1 METSLSGSYL
11 NSHTSSRWTK
21 GFMSWFMST
30 DHKRIGIMYGVS
42 MFSFF
47 FLAVLLGFFIKLQK
61 LFPAASGWEIIPAEL
76 YGSFFTL
83 HAVIMIFLFIVPGAP
98 AILGNFFLP
107 LQIGAKDVAF
117 PRVNLLSFWL
127 YLFGAIMAVVG
138 IVLGGA
144 DTGWT
149 FTPPYSV
156 TTKTISLFG
165 FVFDSVSWMLV
176 AAFILGWGTILTGIN
191 FIVTIHRMRA
201 EGMTLFKMPLFS
213 WSLYATS
220 WLQVLAT
227 PVVGITLLMI
237 VIERL
242 LPVGFFDPTKG
253 GDPILFQHLFWIY
266 SHPAVYIMILPSMG
280 LISEIIPTN
289 SQKSIFGYKSIAI
302 ASVSIAAVGYLL
314 WAHHMFTTGMSDFAA
329 ILFSFLTFFVAIPTA
344 IKVFNWTATLYK
356 GSIVLTPPMLFA
368 LAFIFNF
375 SIGGLTG
382 MFLGSLS
389 TDIHLHDTD
398 FVVAHF
404 HYTMFGGAAF
414 GIIAGVYHYF
424 SKMFGKNFS
433 TKWANRSFV
442 FMFIGFNTLYF
453 PMLILGFFGMP
464 RRYHTYPDIPIYN
477 DLQMLS
483 TFGSWILVT
492 GVVLVLGTWIHAL
505 LKGEKTT
512 EENPWNS
519 STLEWQTATPP
530 NLFNFEEDVVVTR
543 EPYDYEGFREDV
555 RNGKAAGVIHD

>member
-1 METSLSGSYL
+1 
-11 NSHTSSRWTK
+11 
-21 GFMSWFMST
+21 
-30 DHKRIGIMYGVS
+30 MYGVS

-47 FLAVLLGFFIKLQK
+47 GLAVLLGFFIKLQK
-61 LFPAASGWEIIPAEL
+61 LFPAASGWEIIPPEL

-117 PRVNLLSFWL
+117 PRVNLLSYWL
-127 YLFGAIMAVVG
+127 YLFGAVMAVAG

-165 FVFDSVSWMLV
+165 FTVDSVSWMLV
-176 AAFILGWGTILTGIN
+176 ATFILGWGTILTGIN

-201 EGMTLFKMPLFS
+201 EGMTFFKMPLFT
-213 WSLYATS
+213 WSIYATS

-237 VIERL
+237 VIERI
-242 LPVGFFDPTKG
+242 LPVGFFDPAKG

-302 ASVSIAAVGYLL
+302 ASCSIAGVGYLL
-314 WAHHMFTTGMSDFAA
+314 WAHHMFTTGISDFAA
-329 ILFSFLTFFVAIPTA
+329 ILFSFLTFLVAIPTA

-414 GIIAGVYHYF
+414 GIIAGIYHYF
-424 SKMFGKNFS
+424 SKMFGKMYS
-433 TKWANRSFV
+433 MKWANRSFI

-464 RRYHTYPDIPIYN
+464 RRYHTYPDIPVYN
-477 DLQMLS
+477 NLQMLS

-492 GVVLVLGTWIHAL
+492 GVVLVLGTWIHGL
-505 LKGEKTT
+505 IKGKRTT
-512 EENPWNS
+512 EQNPWNS

-530 NLFNFEEDVVVTR
+530 TLFNFEEAVVVTR
-543 EPYDYEGFREDV
+543 EPYDYHGFREDV
-555 RNGKAAGVIHD
+555 KNGKAAGVIHD

>member
-1 METSLSGSYL
+1 
-11 NSHTSSRWTK
+11 
-21 GFMSWFMST
+21 
-30 DHKRIGIMYGVS
+30 
-42 MFSFF
+42 
-47 FLAVLLGFFIKLQK
+47 
-61 LFPAASGWEIIPAEL
+61 
-76 YGSFFTL
+76 
-83 HAVIMIFLFIVPGAP
+83 MIFLFIVPGAP
-98 AILGNFFLP
+98 AVLGNFFLP

-127 YLFGAIMAVVG
+127 YLLGAIMAVVG
-138 IVLGGA
+138 ILLGGA

-149 FTPPYSV
+149 FTPPYSIN
-156 TTKTISLFG
+156 TKTISIFG
-165 FVFDSVSWMLV
+165 VAFDSISWMLT

-191 FIVTIHRMRA
+191 FIVTVHRMRA
-201 EGMTLFKMPLFS
+201 KGMGYFKMPLFT
-213 WSLYATS
+213 WSIYATS

-237 VIERL
+237 VIERIM
-242 LPVGFFDPTKG
+242 PVGFFDPSKG

-280 LISEIIPTN
+280 LVSEIIPTN
-289 SQKSIFGYKSIAI
+289 SQKPIFGYKSIAI
-302 ASVSIAAVGYLL
+302 ATCSIAGVGYLL

-356 GSIVLTPPMLFA
+356 GSITLTPAMLFA

-414 GIIAGVYHYF
+414 GLIGGIFHYF
-424 SKMFGKNFS
+424 PKMFGKIYS
-433 TKWANRSFV
+433 MKWAKTAFV
-442 FMFIGFNTLYF
+442 FMFVGFNSLYF
-453 PMLILGFFGMP
+453 PMLLLGYYGMP
-464 RRYHTYPDIPIYN
+464 RRYHTYPDMPIFN
-477 DLQMLS
+477 KLQMAS
-483 TFGSWILVT
+483 TLGSWILVT
-492 GVVLVLGTWIHAL
+492 GVIMVLGVWIYAL
-505 LKGEKTT
+505 LKGKKTT
-512 EENPWNS
+512 EANPWNS

-530 NLFNFEEDVVVTR
+530 TLFNFEEDVEITR
-543 EPYDYEGFREDV
+543 DPYDYEAFRGEV
-555 RNGKAAGVIHD
+555 KAGTSAGANNV

>member
-1 METSLSGSYL
+1 MEKAMSPNYL
-11 NSHTSSRWTK
+11 NSHTSSKWTK

-30 DHKRIGIMYGVS
+30 DHKRIGVMYAVA

-47 FLAVLLGFFIKLQK
+47 FAAVCLGFVMKLQK
-61 LFPAASGWEIIPAEL
+61 MYPASSGWEIIPPEW

-83 HAVIMIFLFIVPGAP
+83 HAIVMIFLFIVPGAP

-138 IVLGGA
+138 VLLGGA

-156 TTKTISLFG
+156 TTKTISIFG
-165 FVFDSVSWMLV
+165 VTFDSVSWMLT

-201 EGMTLFKMPLFS
+201 KGMDYFKMPLFT
-213 WSLYATS
+213 WSIYATS

-237 VIERL
+237 VIERIM
-242 LPVGFFDPTKG
+242 PVGFFDPSKG

-280 LISEIIPTN
+280 LVSEIIPTN
-289 SQKSIFGYKSIAI
+289 SQKPIFGYKSIAI

-314 WAHHMFTTGMSDFAA
+314 WAHHMFTTGMSNFAA
-329 ILFSFLTFFVAIPTA
+329 VLFSFLTFFVAIPTA

-356 GSIVLTPPMLFA
+356 GSITLTPAMLFA

-414 GIIAGVYHYF
+414 GLIGGIFHYF
-424 SKMFGKNFS
+424 PKMFGKMYS
-433 TKWANRSFV
+433 MLWAKIGFV
-442 FMFIGFNTLYF
+442 FMFIGFNALYF
-453 PMLILGFFGMP
+453 PMLWLGYYGMP
-464 RRYHTYPDIPIYN
+464 RRYHTYPDIPIFN
-477 DLQMLS
+477 KLQMAS
-483 TFGSWILVT
+483 TVGSWVLVT
-492 GVVLVLGTWIHAL
+492 GVIIVLAVWIYAL
-505 LKGEKTT
+505 IKGKRTT
-512 EENPWNS
+512 EQNPWNS

-530 NLFNFEEDVVVTR
+530 TLFNFEEDVEITR
-543 EPYDYEGFREDV
+543 DPYNYEAFHAEV
-555 RNGKAAGVIHD
+555 AAGKAVGGKRD

>member
-1 METSLSGSYL
+1 
-11 NSHTSSRWTK
+11 
-21 GFMSWFMST
+21 
-30 DHKRIGIMYGVS
+30 MYGVT

-47 FLAVLLGFFIKLQK
+47 FLAVLVGFFIKLQK
-61 LFPAASGWEIIPAEL
+61 LFPASSGWEIISPEL

-83 HAVIMIFLFIVPGAP
+83 HAIVMIFLFIVPGAP
-98 AILGNFFLP
+98 AVLGNFFLP

-127 YLFGAIMAVVG
+127 YLFGATMAVTGVL
-138 IVLGGA
+138 LGGA

-156 TTKTISLFG
+156 TTRTISVFG
-165 FVFDSVSWMLV
+165 ISFDSVSWMLS

-191 FIVTIHRMRA
+191 FIVTVHRMRA
-201 EGMTLFKMPLFS
+201 KGMTLFRMPLFT
-213 WSLYATS
+213 WSIYATS

-237 VIERL
+237 VIERI
-242 LPVGFFDPTKG
+242 LPVGFFDPAKG

-289 SQKSIFGYKSIAI
+289 SQKPIFGYKSIAI
-302 ASVSIAAVGYLL
+302 ASCSIAGVGYLL
-314 WAHHMFTTGMSDFAA
+314 WAHHMFATGMSNAAA

-356 GSIVLTPPMLFA
+356 GSITLTPAMLFA

-398 FVVAHF
+398 FIVAHF

-414 GIIAGVYHYF
+414 GLIGGVFHYF
-424 SKMFGKNFS
+424 PKMFGKMYS
-433 TKWANRSFV
+433 KKWATRAFLVTFV
-442 FMFIGFNTLYF
+442 GFNILYF
-453 PMLILGFFGMP
+453 PMFILGYYGMP

-477 DLQMLS
+477 SLQQLS

-492 GVVLVLGTWIHAL
+492 GITMILAIWIHGL
-505 LKGEKTT
+505 LRGKKSTEK
-512 EENPWNS
+512 NPWNS

-530 NLFNFEEDVVVTR
+530 SLYNFEEEVEITR
-543 EPYDYEGFREDV
+543 DPYDYNAFREELKT
-555 RNGKAAGVIHD
+555 GISAGAAHE

>member
-1 METSLSGSYL
+1 
-11 NSHTSSRWTK
+11 
-21 GFMSWFMST
+21 MSWFMST
-30 DHKRIGIMYGVS
+30 DHKRIGVMYGFT

-47 FLAVLLGFFIKLQK
+47 FLAVLLGFLIKLQK
-61 LFPAASGWEIIPAEL
+61 LFPGSSGWEIIPAEL

-107 LQIGAKDVAF
+107 MQIGAKDVAF
-117 PRVNLLSFWL
+117 PRVNLLSYWL
-127 YLFGAIMAVVG
+127 YLFGAVMAVVG

-165 FVFDSVSWMLV
+165 VAFDSVSWMLV

-201 EGMTLFKMPLFS
+201 KGMTLFKMPLFS
-213 WSLYATS
+213 WSIYATS

-237 VIERL
+237 VIERM
-242 LPVGFFDPTKG
+242 LPVGFFDPAKG

-280 LISEIIPTN
+280 LVSEIIPTF
-289 SQKSIFGYKSIAI
+289 SQKSIFGYKSIAV
-302 ASVSIAAVGYLL
+302 ASVSIAGVGYLL

-356 GSIVLTPPMLFA
+356 GSITLSPPMLFA

-398 FVVAHF
+398 FVVGHF

-414 GIIAGVYHYF
+414 GIIAGIYHYF
-424 SKMFGKNFS
+424 PKMFGKMYS
-433 TKWANRSFV
+433 RKWANRSFA
-442 FMFIGFNTLYF
+442 FMFVGFNALYF
-453 PMLILGFFGMP
+453 PMLILGVFGMP
-464 RRYHTYPDIPIYN
+464 RRYHTYPDLPTYN
-477 DLQMLS
+477 SLQMAS
-483 TFGSWILVT
+483 TIGSWVLVI
-492 GVVLVLGTWIHAL
+492 GVVLVLGTWIHGL
-505 LKGEKTT
+505 RKGKRTS

-530 NLFNFEEDVVVTR
+530 TLFNFNEEVEVSRD
-543 EPYDYEGFREDV
+543 PYDYESFREDV
-555 RNGKAAGVIHD
+555 RNGKAAGVIND

>member
-1 METSLSGSYL
+1 METASPKNYL
-11 NSHTSSRWTK
+11 NSHTNPRWKT

-30 DHKRIGIMYGVS
+30 DHKRIGVMYGFA

-47 FLAVLLGFFIKLQK
+47 FLAVLIGFLIKLQK
-61 LFPAASGWEIIPAEL
+61 FFPASSGWEIISPEL

-83 HAVIMIFLFIVPGAP
+83 HAIIMIFLFIVPGAP
-98 AILGNFFLP
+98 AVLGNFFLP

-127 YLFGAIMAVVG
+127 YLFGAIMAVTGV
-138 IVLGGA
+138 ILGGA

-156 TTKTISLFG
+156 YTKTISLFG
-165 FVFDSVSWMLV
+165 VAVDSVSWMLT
-176 AAFILGWGTILTGIN
+176 ATFILGWGTILTGIN
-191 FIVTIHRMRA
+191 FIVTVHRMRA
-201 EGMTLFKMPLFS
+201 KGMGYFRMPLFT
-213 WSLYATS
+213 WSIYATS

-237 VIERL
+237 VIERI

-280 LISEIIPTN
+280 LISEIIPTS
-289 SQKSIFGYKSIAI
+289 SQKPVFGYKSIAI
-302 ASVSIAAVGYLL
+302 ASCSIAGVGYLL
-314 WAHHMFTTGMSDFAA
+314 WAHHMFTTGISDFAA

-356 GSIVLTPPMLFA
+356 GSITLTPAMLFA

-414 GIIAGVYHYF
+414 GLIGGIFHYF
-424 SKMFGKNFS
+424 PKMFGKRYS
-433 TKWANRSFV
+433 KKWATRAFG

-453 PMLILGFFGMP
+453 PMFILGYYGMP
-464 RRYHTYPDIPIYN
+464 RRYQTYPDIPVYRH
-477 DLQMLS
+477 LQQLS
-483 TFGSWILVT
+483 TVGSWILVT
-492 GVVLVLGTWIHAL
+492 GVILVLGTWIYAL
-505 LKGEKTT
+505 KKGKKTS
-512 EENPWNS
+512 EQNPWNS

-530 NLFNFEEDVVVTR
+530 TLYNFEKEVTITR
-543 EPYDYEGFREDV
+543 EPYDYQAFREEV
-555 RNGKAAGVIHD
+555 KTGSAAGVAHE

>member
-1 METSLSGSYL
+1 MEQTQAQSYL
-11 NSHTSSRWTK
+11 QSHTSQRWTS

-30 DHKRIGIMYGVS
+30 DHKRIGIMYGFS

-47 FLAVLLGFFIKLQK
+47 FVAVLIGFLLKLQK
-61 LFPAASGWEIIPAEL
+61 LFPGSAGWEIIPAQL

-98 AILGNFFLP
+98 AVLGNFFLP
-107 LQIGAKDVAF
+107 LQIGARDVAF

-127 YLFGAIMAVVG
+127 YLLGAIMAVVG
-138 IVLGGA
+138 ILLGAA

-156 TTKTISLFG
+156 TTQTISVFG
-165 FVFDSVSWMLV
+165 FTFDSVSWMLFAV
-176 AAFILGWGTILTGIN
+176 FILGWGTILTGIN

-201 EGMTLFKMPLFS
+201 EGMGMFRMPLFT
-213 WSLYATS
+213 WSLYASS

-237 VIERL
+237 VIERF
-242 LPVGFFDPTKG
+242 LPVGFFDPSKG

-302 ASVSIAAVGYLL
+302 ASVSIAGVGYLL
-314 WAHHMFTTGMSDFAA
+314 WAHHMFTTGMSDVAA
-329 ILFSFLTFFVAIPTA
+329 VVFSFLTFFVAIPTA
-344 IKVFNWTATLYK
+344 IKVFNWLATLYK
-356 GSIVLTPPMLFA
+356 GSIQLTPPMLFA

-398 FVVAHF
+398 FVVGHF

-414 GIIAGVYHYF
+414 GLIGGIYHYF
-424 SKMFGKNFS
+424 PKMFGRWYS
-433 TKWANRSFV
+433 TRWAKRAFG

-453 PMLILGFFGMP
+453 PMLILGYFGMP
-464 RRYHTYPDIPIYN
+464 RRYHTYPDIPIY
-477 DLQMLS
+477 DRLQMLS
-483 TFGSWILVT
+483 TIGSWILVT
-492 GVVLVLGTWIHAL
+492 GVIMVLANWIYGL
-505 LKGEKTT
+505 LKGEKTM
-512 EENPWNS
+512 EANPWNS

-530 NLFNFEEDVVVTR
+530 PLYNFKQSIKVTR
-543 EPYDYEGFREDV
+543 DPYDYKTFREEV
-555 RNGKAAGVIHD
+555 KQGNEAGAMHE